1 MSSGPDA
8 GTAPTPTAG
17 VPTTVV
23 FDLGGVLVDWD
34 PRYLYRQLLPEDEVE
49 DFLTEVDFA
58 AWNYRADAGGRWAD
72 AVAEQAARFPHRA
85 ELLAA
90 YPERFRETL
99 GGEVPGTVGLLRDL
113 HAAGVRLLA
122 LTNWSAET
130 FPHARAMFAF
140 LSLFEDVVVSGEER
154 VAKPDLGV
162 FRLVLDR
169 YHLDPARTVFVDDS
183 PRNVAAAATAGLLAL
198 RFHDAHQLR
207 ADLQR
212 LGLLADLP
220 GPAGAAP

>member
-1 MSSGPDA
+1 MTSSP
-8 GTAPTPTAG
+8 APSA

-49 DFLTEVDFA
+49 DFLTEVDFPT
-58 AWNYRADAGGRWAD
+58 WNYRADAGAPWAD
-72 AVAEQAARFPHRA
+72 AVAEHAARFPHRA

-99 GGEVPGTVGLLRDL
+99 GGEVPGTVELLRDL

-140 LSLFEDVVVSGEER
+140 LSLFEDVVVSGEEQL
-154 VAKPDLGV
+154 AKPDLAV

-169 YHLDPARTVFVDDS
+169 YGLDPARTVFVDDS
-183 PRNVAAAATAGLLAL
+183 PRNVAAAATAGLVAL
-198 RFHDAHQLR
+198 RFHEAHRLR
-207 ADLQR
+207 ADLQQ

-220 GPAGAAP
+220 GRAGGAP

>member
-1 MSSGPDA
+1 MSSSADA
-8 GTAPTPTAG
+8 GEAPVPTA
-17 VPTTVV
+17 VV

-34 PRYLYRQLLPEDEVE
+34 PRYLYRQLLPEDEIE
-49 DFLTEVDFA
+49 DFLAEVDFS

-72 AVAEQAARFPHRA
+72 VIAEQSARFPHRA
-85 ELLAA
+85 ALLAA

-99 GGEVPGTVGLLRDL
+99 GGEVPGTVQLLRDL
-113 HAAGVRLLA
+113 HTAGVRLLA

-154 VAKPDLGV
+154 LAKPDLAV

-169 YHLDPARTVFVDDS
+169 YRLDPTRTVFVDDS
-183 PRNVAAAATAGLLAL
+183 PRNVAAAATAGLVAV
-198 RFHDAHQLR
+198 RFHDASRLR
-207 ADLQR
+207 DDLQR
-212 LGLLADLP
+212 LGLLADKP
-220 GPAGAAP
+220 GPAGTGP